1 MIKKIIRTSI
11 LISFLA
17 AVLFMGKSKWIEFRD
32 KPVRERF
39 SHPFYR
45 KAVDYFREVLKMV
58 PFAAG
63 HYALAESYL
72 DEGLENQA
80 VEEYKKTLEMDKRFV
95 QAYLALANIY
105 YRRES
110 SEEAWD
116 LIQKA
121 EAVIQDNPDI
131 KDLKKQASYG
141 YFLERGVKAFEGGDR
156 IKARELFNQALASGP
171 DSAQL
176 HYLIAL
182 TFDEQQDF
190 YRVEDYLKKA
200 ISLDPKFYLARN
212 FLGDICF
219 GKGDFVAAVEQYRA
233 SLDANRDDPYILNN
247 LGLAYMN
254 LQRYGSALPSLERA
268 LALDPN
274 NIEFYHNLATVYR
287 DYGMLDK
294 ATEGFTKIIQLKPD
308 DPNVYNDLG
317 DIYRKQGQDKEALK
331 QYRAGIECGK
341 KLLSS
346 GIRDPSLLVNLAH
359 AYNGAQEFQ
368 TAKDLVEEA
377 LLKDSNDPRV
387 YMTLADA
394 YKGLRRSDAALIA
407 LDKAKNLSPKNSFF
421 IDEAITHAREQLAKE
436 QQAKEQQAKQEQ

>member
-11 LISFLA
+11 LIGFLA
-17 AVLFMGKSKWIEFRD
+17 AVLLVGKSKWIEFRD
-32 KPVRERF
+32 KPIRERF

-45 KAVDYFREVLKMV
+45 EAVDCFREVFKRV

-63 HYALAESYL
+63 HFALAESYL
-72 DEGLENQA
+72 DEGLEDKA
-80 VEEYKKTLEMDKRFV
+80 IEEYKKTLQMDKRFV
-95 QAYLALANIY
+95 RAYLALANIY

-121 EAVIQDNPDI
+121 EAVTPGNPDI

-141 YFLERGVKAFEGGDR
+141 YYLEIGVKAFERGDR
-156 IKARELFNQALASGP
+156 LKARALFNQALASGP
-171 DSAQL
+171 NSAQL

-190 YRVEDYLKKA
+190 YRVEDYLKKT
-200 ISLDPKFYLARN
+200 IKLDPKYYLARN
-212 FLGDICF
+212 FLGDIYF
-219 GKGDFVAAVEQYRA
+219 GKGDFAAAVEQYQA
-233 SLDANRDDPYILNN
+233 SLDANRDDPSILNN
-247 LGLAYMN
+247 LGLAFMN
-254 LQRYGSALPSLERA
+254 LQRYGSAIPNLERA

-274 NIEFYHNLATVYR
+274 NVEFYHNLATVYR

-294 ATEGFTKIIQLKPD
+294 ATEGFIKIIQLKPD

-317 DIYRKQGQDKEALK
+317 DIYRKQGMSKEALQ

-341 KLLSS
+341 RILS
-346 GIRDPSLLVNLAH
+346 GGARDPSLLVNLAY

-368 TAKDLVEEA
+368 TAKELVEEA
-377 LLKDSNDPRV
+377 IPKIPNDPKA
-387 YMTLADA
+387 YLTLADA

-407 LDKAKNLSPKNSFF
+407 LDKAKSLSPKNSFF
-421 IDEAITHAREQLAKE
+421 IDEAIALAREQLAKE
-436 QQAKEQQAKQEQ
+436 QLAKQEP